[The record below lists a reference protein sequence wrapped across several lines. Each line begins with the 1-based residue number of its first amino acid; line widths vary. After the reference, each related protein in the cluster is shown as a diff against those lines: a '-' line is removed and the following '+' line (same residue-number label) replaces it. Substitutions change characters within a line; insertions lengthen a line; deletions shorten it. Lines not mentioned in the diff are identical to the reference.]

1 MLSTG
6 LGGRGDRR
14 DVSPSDAEYNPGCPL
29 QDLIAGILGTRFN
42 LFATL
47 RKAATAC
54 SRQGRYLLSFAP
66 SLRAIH
72 SSSSSEPDTPD
83 LTSSKPKLSDALS
96 HLTFSRNTP
105 GLLLESQSNSVPFDP
120 LIIDS
125 MADSELDQVL
135 YSTPG
140 PLLVKLCAFRPSHRR
155 IVDSTA
161 ELDQVL
167 SAQHARAA
175 TWLRLWELCTI
186 QSVVYMHQEVVWV
199 VKTEQDL
206 KEGVRYKIQRCA
218 QGDDAPQLIRNGY
231 GLVYMVMWN
240 G

>member
-1 MLSTG
+1 MRALVTPASPSTRICMLSTG

-14 DVSPSDAEYNPGCPL
+14 DVSPSDAEYDPGRPL
-29 QDLIAGILGTRFN
+29 QDLIAGILESQSNSVPFDPLIIDSMAELNQVLSTQHTR
-42 LFATL
+42 
-47 RKAATAC
+47 AATC
-54 SRQGRYLLSFAP
+54 
-66 SLRAIH
+66 
-72 SSSSSEPDTPD
+72 
-83 LTSSKPKLSDALS
+83 
-96 HLTFSRNTP
+96 
-105 GLLLESQSNSVPFDP
+105 QSNSVPFDP

-140 PLLVKLCAFRPSHRR
+140 PLL
-155 IVDSTA
+155 DSTA

-206 KEGVRYKIQRCA
+206 KEGVRYKIQRCT

-231 GLVYMVMWN
+231 GLDRLSNMTPSLMSYYENREVYEWIQSVT
-240 G
+240 GILDQG